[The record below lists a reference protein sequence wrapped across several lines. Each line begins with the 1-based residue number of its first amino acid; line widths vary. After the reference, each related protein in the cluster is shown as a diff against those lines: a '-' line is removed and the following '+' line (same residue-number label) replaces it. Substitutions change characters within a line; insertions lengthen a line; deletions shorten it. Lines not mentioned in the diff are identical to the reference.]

1 MFKFAE
7 IAKANPL
14 GLPDFRARKGPSR
27 SYAAASV
34 VERAYSAASAGSE
47 SRLATP
53 SLAQHV
59 AFARASACGLRMLM
73 VQLDG
78 TMHSLLDKI
87 LHSNRWIH
95 RDLPASQTP
104 ILTD

>member
-14 GLPDFRARKGPSR
+14 GLPDFRARKAPSR

-53 SLAQHV
+53 SLAQR
-59 AFARASACGLRMLM
+59 ALARASVCRLKMLT

-78 TMHSLLDKI
+78 SMHSLLD
-87 LHSNRWIH
+87 NC
-95 RDLPASQTP
+95 PA
-104 ILTD
+104 